1 MTNDAPRLEDFPA
14 RTSDKLRYGDTDR
27 QGHVNNAVYS
37 TFFETG
43 RVEMLHAGDVPPPEG
58 KAFVIARVTID
69 FQREV
74 NWPGEVEIG
83 TGVAAIGNSSI
94 RLRQALFQNGRI
106 CASAESVIVLMDE
119 VTRRSTPLPDAM
131 RAKLAGHLIAGAE
144 AAKDT
149 AGGG

>member
-1 MTNDAPRLEDFPA
+1 MTKDAPSLEDFPA
-14 RTSDKLRYGDTDR
+14 RTTDKLRYGDTDR

-69 FQREV
+69 FRREV

-119 VTRRSTPLPDAM
+119 TTRRSTPLPEGM
-131 RAKLAGHLIAGAE
+131 RAKLAARMIAGEPAAE
-144 AAKDT
+144 DAA
-149 AGGG
+149 G

>member
-94 RLRQALFQNGRI
+94 RPLIDFDLVEHVPGTEDRLTLSARGR
-106 CASAESVIVLMDE
+106 ATWEHF
-119 VTRRSTPLPDAM
+119 
-131 RAKLAGHLIAGAE
+131 LA
-144 AAKDT
+144 
-149 AGGG
+149 AGGEFPEDLPPF